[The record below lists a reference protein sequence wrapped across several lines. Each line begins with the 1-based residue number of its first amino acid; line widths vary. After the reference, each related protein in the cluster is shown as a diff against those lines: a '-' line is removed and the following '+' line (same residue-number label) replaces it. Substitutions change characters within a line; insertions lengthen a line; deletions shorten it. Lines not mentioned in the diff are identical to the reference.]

1 MSTTHFFPSVAEG
14 WNRLHCG
21 PLSATTRVHVA
32 ALRSFTGYLYQSGI
46 MATDIADGIAGVR
59 TWRLSSL
66 PKGLEPDQVEAVLAS
81 CDRDTF
87 RLLVNYANKALG
99 KPPQDLSFE
108 DLDADLIGD
117 FLHHLEYERGNDVRT
132 RNARLAAIRSLFGYV
147 ALHEPQHAAL
157 AQRVLAIPTK
167 RYTRREVDF
176 LNRAKIEALLRAPDR
191 TAWVGRRDYC
201 LLLVALQTGMRSSE
215 IIALRR
221 GDVRLGDGAHVRC
234 HGKGRKERS
243 IPLRRDSVTALRAWL
258 KERGGESYDTVFPN
272 QRGRPLSHGSFDY
285 LLARNLAV
293 ARAAC
298 ASLEDKRVT
307 PHTLRHSAAMEL
319 LHNGVDRATIALW
332 LGHES
337 VETTYIYLH
346 ADLELKERAMAGTT
360 PAGTPMRR
368 YEPQDSVVAFLNSL

>member
-1 MSTTHFFPSVAEG
+1 MSA
-14 WNRLHCG
+14 
-21 PLSATTRVHVA
+21 
-32 ALRSFTGYLYQSGI
+32 
-46 MATDIADGIAGVR
+46 IADLARLLTLFFSRYLMQQRQASPNTIA
-59 TWRLSSL
+59 SY
-66 PKGLEPDQVEAVLAS
+66 
-81 CDRDTF
+81 RDTF
-87 RLLVNYANKALG
+87 RLLVNYANEVLG

-108 DLDADLIGD
+108 DLDADFIGD
-117 FLHHLEYERGNDVRT
+117 FLHHLEHGRGNDVRT
-132 RNARLAAIRSLFGYV
+132 RNARLAAIRSLFAYV
-147 ALHEPQHAAL
+147 ALHEPHHAAL

-167 RYTRREVDF
+167 RYTRREVAF
-176 LNRAKIEALLRAPDR
+176 LNRAESEALLRAPDR
-191 TAWVGRRDYC
+191 TGWVGRRDYC

-221 GDVRLGDGAHVRC
+221 ADVRLGDGAHVRC

-243 IPLRRDSVTALRAWL
+243 TPLRRDSVVALRAWL
-258 KERGGESYDTVFPN
+258 EERGGKADDPVFPN
-272 QRGRPLSHGSFDY
+272 QRGRSLTHDSFDY

-293 ARAAC
+293 ARTDC
-298 ASLEDKRVT
+298 PSLHDKRVT

-346 ADLELKERAMAGTT
+346 ADLELKERAMARTI

-368 YEPQDSVVAFLNSL
+368 YEPQDHVLAFLNGL

>member
-1 MSTTHFFPSVAEG
+1 MSA
-14 WNRLHCG
+14 
-21 PLSATTRVHVA
+21 
-32 ALRSFTGYLYQSGI
+32 
-46 MATDIADGIAGVR
+46 IADFAKLLTLFFSRYLMQQRQVSPNTIA
-59 TWRLSSL
+59 SY
-66 PKGLEPDQVEAVLAS
+66 
-81 CDRDTF
+81 RDTF

-176 LNRAKIEALLRAPDR
+176 LNRAESEALLRAPDR

-346 ADLELKERAMAGTT
+346 ANLELKERAMARTT
-360 PAGTPMRR
+360 PAGTPMKR
-368 YEPQDSVVAFLNSL
+368 YEPQDSVLAFLNSL

>member
-1 MSTTHFFPSVAEG
+1 MSA
-14 WNRLHCG
+14 
-21 PLSATTRVHVA
+21 
-32 ALRSFTGYLYQSGI
+32 
-46 MATDIADGIAGVR
+46 IADFAKLLALFFSRYLLQQRQVSPNTIA
-59 TWRLSSL
+59 SY
-66 PKGLEPDQVEAVLAS
+66 
-81 CDRDTF
+81 RDTF
-87 RLLVNYANKALG
+87 RLLVNHANRVLG

-108 DLDADLIGD
+108 DLDADFIGD
-117 FLHHLEYERGNDVRT
+117 FLNHLEHERGNDVRT

-176 LNRAKIEALLRAPDR
+176 LNRAESEALLRAPDR
-191 TAWVGRRDYC
+191 TGWVGRRDYC
-201 LLLVALQTGMRSSE
+201 MLLVALQTGMRSSE

-221 GDVRLGDGAHVRC
+221 ADVRLGDGAHVRC

-258 KERGGESYDTVFPN
+258 KERGGEPYDRVFPN
-272 QRGRPLSHGSFDY
+272 QRSRPLTHGSFDY

-298 ASLEDKRVT
+298 ASLADKRVT
-307 PHTLRHSAAMEL
+307 PHTLRHGAAMEL
-319 LHNGVDRATIALW
+319 LQAGVDRATIALW

-346 ADLELKERAMAGTT
+346 ADLELKERAMARTT

-368 YEPQDSVVAFLNSL
+368 YEPQDKVLAFLNSL

>member
-1 MSTTHFFPSVAEG
+1 M
-14 WNRLHCG
+14 
-21 PLSATTRVHVA
+21 SATADFAKLLT
-32 ALRSFTGYLYQSGI
+32 LFFSKYLMQQRQVSPN
-46 MATDIADGIAGVR
+46 TIA
-59 TWRLSSL
+59 SY
-66 PKGLEPDQVEAVLAS
+66 
-81 CDRDTF
+81 RDTF
-87 RLLVNYANKALG
+87 RLLVNHANKVLG

-108 DLDADLIGD
+108 DLDADFIGE
-117 FLHHLEYERGNDVRT
+117 FLNHLEHERGNDVRT
-132 RNARLAAIRSLFGYV
+132 RNARLAAIRSLFAYV
-147 ALHEPQHAAL
+147 ALHEPHHAAL

-167 RYTRREVDF
+167 RHTRREVAF
-176 LNRAKIEALLRAPDR
+176 LNREESEALLRAPDR
-191 TAWVGRRDYC
+191 TSWVGRRDYC

-243 IPLRRDSVTALRAWL
+243 IPLRRDSVAALRAWL
-258 KERGGESYDTVFPN
+258 KERGGEPHDPIFPN
-272 QRGRPLSHGSFDY
+272 QRSRPLTHDSFDY

-298 ASLEDKRVT
+298 PSLGDKRVT

-337 VETTYIYLH
+337 VETTYVYLH
-346 ADLELKERAMAGTT
+346 ADLALKERAMARTT

-368 YEPQDSVVAFLNSL
+368 YEPQDNVLAFLNSL